1 LLVIGLAQI
10 HSLVLRTATNRAQ
23 AWQEAMQAVTQ
34 AIALAQSGLTYGIK
48 ALLLMQKPGG
58 GGLNEAR
65 IAGEMAYALNPSD
78 FYAILAHGSTLVAE
92 DPTKAADLLRRALR
106 INPRGAWAYL
116 IYCEL
121 ARAHL
126 IARDY
131 SGGLEWAQRA
141 QNAAPGQ
148 VHAHLAMAL
157 LQVGG
162 NFARICSPFIAAALL
177 VVVGASGTYF
187 IIFGL
192 FIFVLVTMYQISS
205 TSSRPNRGET
215 SVLQDLRIGSSYL
228 CTHPRL
234 LHAVLSFY
242 FMTMLGMSSIVLMP
256 GFAKDTLDS
265 GTAGLGLLLGVA
277 AASGFVTSVSVAS
290 LADSRRAPALLTVS
304 SLVAGARLIA
314 TGLAPNLIT
323 AAVVGMFVG
332 GGTSVFQTLNNAV
345 ALRRCEPAFYGRVAS
360 LMMIAWGLSNLVSL
374 PVGFLGDAVGERAAF
389 ATLGVALCTM
399 ILFFALW
406 GRQIDRKAGVQIR
419 V

>member
-1 LLVIGLAQI
+1 MFGSGMAQMVLNPFGGAIADRFSKRMLILVSQVVLASVILTIAILIATDNIRILFLAIGSFITGSMFA
-10 HSLVLRTATNRAQ
+10 VLGPSRTA
-23 AWQEAMQAVTQ
+23 
-34 AIALAQSGLTYGIK
+34 
-48 ALLLMQKPGG
+48 LLG
-58 GGLNEAR
+58 
-65 IAGEMAYALNPSD
+65 D
-78 FYAILAHGSTLVAE
+78 TVAE
-92 DPTKAADLLRRALR
+92 GR
-106 INPRGAWAYL
+106 IGN
-116 IYCEL
+116 
-121 ARAHL
+121 
-126 IARDY
+126 
-131 SGGLEWAQRA
+131 
-141 QNAAPGQ
+141 
-148 VHAHLAMAL
+148 AMAL

-192 FIFVLVTMYQISS
+192 FIFVLVTMYQLPS

-215 SVLQDLRIGSSYL
+215 SVFQDVRIGIRYL
-228 CTHPRL
+228 WTHPRL
-234 LHAVLSFY
+234 LHAVLNFY

-304 SLVAGARLIA
+304 SLVAGAGLIA
-314 TGLAPNLIT
+314 TGLAPNLIV

-345 ALRRCEPAFYGRVAS
+345 ALRRSEPAFYGRVAS
-360 LMMIAWGLSNLVSL
+360 LMMIAWGLTNVVSL

-389 ATLGVALCTM
+389 ATLGVSLCTM
-399 ILFFALW
+399 SLLFALW
-406 GRQIDRKAGVQIR
+406 GRQIDRKAGVQ
-419 V
+419 VGV